1 MSLLLSSVVGRR
13 RKIFQVENWPLSY
26 AEQENSDTYFLL
38 FLPLSLNKNCYWSDD
53 GVLSVRPSV
62 HFWKSGKCLEKS
74 TLVNISRMRKNERK
88 IRSMKSGL
96 RERWRRRRRGQS
108 SIINNYWAER
118 ERSGNERH
126 NECNNNSLGLDR
138 NRNVTKVADF
148 VVKFFTLIWDDI
160 R

>member
-1 MSLLLSSVVGRR
+1 MSLLLSSVVVEDFPGGKLTSFLRR
-13 RKIFQVENWPLSY
+13 AGKLWHLFSSLSPPFI
-26 AEQENSDTYFLL
+26 EQKLL
-38 FLPLSLNKNCYWSDD
+38 LVWWWCF
-53 GVLSVRPSV
+53 VRRPSV
-62 HFWKSGKCLEKS
+62 PFWKSGKCLEKS

-96 RERWRRRRRGQS
+96 RERWRRRRRRRGQS

-126 NECNNNSLGLDR
+126 NECNNNSLGMDR

-148 VVKFFTLIWDDI
+148 VVKCFTLIWDDI